1 MNQPPLMKIQK
12 TAASL
17 RQQVLEGLRNA
28 IISGGTEP
36 KSTEISGKH
45 SIFTHFL
52 LDIFETNEEPYITS
66 RQLFDK
72 LLGKMT

>member
-28 IISGGTEP
+28 IISGQLPPGKRLTE
-36 KSTEISGKH
+36 
-45 SIFTHFL
+45 
-52 LDIFETNEEPYITS
+52 
-66 RQLFDK
+66 RK
-72 LLGKMT
+72 L